1 MFGGLSR
8 SGARTGTINFVSMP
22 PFRPGRVILLN
33 GASSSG
39 KTSIAE
45 QLLLMLNPPYVHMS
59 VDAINSMRAKAKTLA
74 LNADELAA
82 VLARTRAGFHR
93 AVAGMAQAGNN
104 IVADCVLSEPWR
116 LLDCLTVMVDCEV
129 VFVGVRCSTRELQRR
144 ERDRGDRE
152 AGLSAMQQHQVHA
165 HGIYDIECDTT
176 AATPQDCAIVIND
189 FLARA
194 QPPTAFD
201 RLRALL
207 LGDTPT
213 S

>member
-1 MFGGLSR
+1 
-8 SGARTGTINFVSMP
+8 
-22 PFRPGRVILLN
+22 
-33 GASSSG
+33 
-39 KTSIAE
+39 
-45 QLLLMLNPPYVHMS
+45 MLNPPYFHMS
-59 VDAINSMRAKAKTLA
+59 VDAINSMRAKVKTLE
-74 LNADELAA
+74 LDADELAA

-116 LLDCLTVMVDCEV
+116 LLDCLTVMADCEV

-144 ERDRGDRE
+144 EGGRGDRE
-152 AGLSAMQQHQVHA
+152 AGLAAMQQHQVHA

-176 AATPQDCAIVIND
+176 EATPEDCAILINN

-194 QPPTAFD
+194 QLPTAFD

-207 LGDTPT
+207 LGDRPT